1 MKHFVLFFAVFIAL
15 FFSAHCYSADSS
27 PLPSSSSMQPESS
40 IGKTGYT
47 SHYLILANGLPPDE
61 TPETQSPKERPI
73 KETRERDKARKEA
86 IELLEDDYEIDE
98 DIETISDPLEPVN
111 RAMFK
116 FNDKLYFWVLKP
128 VSRGYRFVLPKR
140 VRTHIGNFFSNIAT
154 PVRLINCV
162 LQGKAKGVVTEP
174 TRFVLNTTIGIVGLF
189 DPAQSLFDLEEQEA
203 ELDQTLCLYGMGPI
217 MYINWPLL
225 GASSLRGTIGFI
237 GDTACDPATYVL
249 SPLINIGI
257 AAYEEVNETSFTI
270 GDYEALTEAALD
282 PYIAVRNAYFQ
293 NREEKCKGKSQ

>member
-15 FFSAHCYSADSS
+15 FFNALCYSADTS
-27 PLPSSSSMQPESS
+27 PIPSSSSTQPESS

-47 SHYLILANGLPPDE
+47 SHYLILAKGMPQSE
-61 TPETQSPKERPI
+61 ISETQSAKEKRESDKTG
-73 KETRERDKARKEA
+73 KEI
-86 IELLEDDYEIDE
+86 IEPLEDDYEIDE

-128 VSRGYRFVLPKR
+128 VSRGYRAVLPKA
-140 VRTHIGNFFSNIAT
+140 VRIRIRQFFSNAAT
-154 PVRLINCV
+154 PIRLVNCT
-162 LQGKAKGVVTEP
+162 LQGKMKGVATEA
-174 TRFVLNTTIGIVGLF
+174 TRFTINSTIGIAGF
-189 DPAQSLFDLEEQEA
+189 FNPAQSLFHLKKQEA
-203 ELDQTLCLYGMGPI
+203 ELDQTLCLYGMEPI

-237 GDTACDPATYVL
+237 GDTACDPATYLL
-249 SPLINIGI
+249 SPLIKIGI
-257 AAYEEVNETSFTI
+257 TIYDEVNETSLTI

-293 NREEKCKGKSQ
+293 NRKCKEKSQ

>member
-1 MKHFVLFFAVFIAL
+1 MKHFVLFFAVFITLL
-15 FFSAHCYSADSS
+15 FYTNCYSADSS
-27 PLPSSSSMQPESS
+27 PIPSSSSMQPESS
-40 IGKTGYT
+40 IGQTGYT
-47 SHYLILANGLPPDE
+47 SHYLILANGMPPDE

-128 VSRGYRFVLPKR
+128 VSRGYRAVLPKAAR
-140 VRTHIGNFFSNIAT
+140 IRIRQFFSNAAT
-154 PVRLINCV
+154 PIRLVNCT
-162 LQGKAKGVVTEP
+162 LQGKMKGVATEA
-174 TRFVLNTTIGIVGLF
+174 TRFTINSTIGIAGLF
-189 DPAQSLFDLEEQEA
+189 NPAQSLFHLKEQEA
-203 ELDQTLCLYGMGPI
+203 ELDQTLCLYGMEPI

-237 GDTACDPATYVL
+237 GDTACDPATYLL
-249 SPLINIGI
+249 SPLTKIGI
-257 AAYEEVNETSFTI
+257 TAYDEVNETSLTI

-293 NREEKCKGKSQ
+293 NRECKKKSQ